1 MAGLYRTRDDGTF
14 GAGDIVL
21 SLLVVLG
28 LALPFLPIPGDMRTR
43 MEVRFQA
50 PGMAAPRS
58 FDVATTMSACTVL
71 AHALEY
77 DDAATG
83 HYTRIA
89 CE

>member
-1 MAGLYRTRDDGTF
+1 MSSLYRTRDEHSF
-14 GAGDIVL
+14 GAGEIIL
-21 SLLVVLG
+21 SLLVLLG
-28 LALPFLPIPGDMRTR
+28 LALPFLPLPGDMRTR

-50 PGMAAPRS
+50 PGMTAPRS
-58 FDVATTMSACTVL
+58 FDVSTTVSACTVL
-71 AHALEY
+71 ARALEY